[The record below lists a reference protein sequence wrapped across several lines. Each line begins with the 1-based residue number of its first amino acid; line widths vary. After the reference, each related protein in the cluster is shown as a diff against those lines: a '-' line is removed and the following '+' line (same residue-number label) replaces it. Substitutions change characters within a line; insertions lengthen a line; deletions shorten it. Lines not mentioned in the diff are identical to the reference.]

1 MYYYNLH
8 MNQKQFC
15 EKSIYWVLSYRNAPR
30 KKLYKLY
37 RYGFIDDHTDES
49 WKWTLKESDK
59 IQKIGLEQWL
69 KKTEGPYGFNYW
81 LNKNNKRQ

>member
-1 MYYYNLH
+1 MKS
-8 MNQKQFC
+8 KQFC

-30 KKLYKLY
+30 KKLY

-49 WKWTLKESDK
+49 WEWTLKESDK

-69 KKTEGPYGFNYW
+69 KKTEGPYGFKYW